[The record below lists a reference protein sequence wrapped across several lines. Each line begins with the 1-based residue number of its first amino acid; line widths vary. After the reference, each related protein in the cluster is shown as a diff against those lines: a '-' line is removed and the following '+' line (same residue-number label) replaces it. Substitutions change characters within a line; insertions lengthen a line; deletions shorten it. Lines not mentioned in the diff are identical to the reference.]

1 MRVGAA
7 GRAQGFS
14 PPPGNVQEF
23 RYFSWTMALAIG
35 HMAML
40 HINRE
45 SDAFENPMLRNLYK
59 ESRSLHC
66 IAVTESLS
74 YCVHHYSRSTS
85 AGIFMARLHT
95 TAIFCSC
102 QFLIFDSRPIYTVYF
117 QLQLSHFLVDFY
129 NFCTIRNRNE
139 YFTTIFYL
147 LR

>member
-1 MRVGAA
+1 
-7 GRAQGFS
+7 
-14 PPPGNVQEF
+14 
-23 RYFSWTMALAIG
+23 MALAIG

-74 YCVHHYSRSTS
+74 YCVHHYNRSTS

-95 TAIFCSC
+95 TAILCSC
-102 QFLIFDSRPIYTVYF
+102 QFLIFDSRPTFRHSAYSESDRRSGTQLKTKHMSHNQTVT
-117 QLQLSHFLVDFY
+117 LPPTSEECTVGLVKQFD
-129 NFCTIRNRNE
+129 
-139 YFTTIFYL
+139 
-147 LR
+147 